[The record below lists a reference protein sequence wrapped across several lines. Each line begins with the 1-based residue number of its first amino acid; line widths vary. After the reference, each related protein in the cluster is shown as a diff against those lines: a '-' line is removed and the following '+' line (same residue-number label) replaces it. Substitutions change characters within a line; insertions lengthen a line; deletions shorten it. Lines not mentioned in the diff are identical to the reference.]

1 MKNKNC
7 FPKAT
12 TVRGEGNP
20 YMSLE
25 PSLKTR
31 QIGHEGNM
39 TVLRNRGGR
48 SSIFFSLT
56 YQKHGELSSNQ
67 TGRHCPSQAPSE
79 KGITRK
85 PKRGWVS

>member
-12 TVRGEGNP
+12 TVRGEGNE

-48 SSIFFSLT
+48 S
-56 YQKHGELSSNQ
+56 KHLFL
-67 TGRHCPSQAPSE
+67 ADL
-79 KGITRK
+79 
-85 PKRGWVS
+85 PKARGVVL